1 MAVGDEKMAAPSQA
15 EHATDMHDKS
25 IENGSTE
32 GSETKKD
39 AMAGYL
45 PQSDNDYV
53 LTW

>member
-1 MAVGDEKMAAPSQA
+1 MAAEDEKTTPAPAQHVT
-15 EHATDMHDKS
+15 ETHDKN
-25 IENGSTE
+25 IENGSTD

-45 PQSDNDYV
+45 PQSDDEYV